1 MPTTEPTRFVKVVL
15 VTGGSSGIGES
26 ICKRLAA
33 QGHTVYGTTRKA
45 GEEPTGYRMVQMD
58 ITDESSVRD
67 GVATVLREA
76 GRIDVV
82 VNNAGLGIQGPAE
95 DIAPELALQ
104 LLDTNVLG
112 AHRVCRAVL
121 PAMRERKAGL
131 IINITSLAANYGLL
145 FRGFYSA
152 SKAALERYTEALHM
166 EVSTFG
172 IHAVTLQ
179 PGEYKTRIATGRL
192 RPATISDPYRKAYD
206 RVMEVLG
213 GSLHYS
219 RDPDEVAVLVGKIMA
234 KAKPRSVYYAAHGL
248 QRLSVELKKLLSGRR
263 FQRMMM
269 RYYR

>member
-1 MPTTEPTRFVKVVL
+1 MSSTPGFVKVVL

-33 QGHTVYGTTRKA
+33 QGHRVYGTTRKA
-45 GEEPTGYRMVQMD
+45 GEQPNGYRLVSMD
-58 ITDESSVRD
+58 ITDEASVLR
-67 GVATVLREA
+67 GVDEVLREA

-95 DIAPELALQ
+95 DITPEMALQ

-121 PAMRERKAGL
+121 PGMRTRKAGL
-131 IINITSLAANYGLL
+131 VINITSLAANYGLP
-145 FRGFYSA
+145 FRSFYSA

-166 EVSTFG
+166 EVAPFG

-179 PGEYKTRIATGRL
+179 PGEYNTKIATSRL
-192 RPATISDPYRKAYD
+192 RPATIGEHYRKLYD

-219 RDPDEVAVLVGKIMA
+219 RDPDEVAVLVAKIMA
-234 KAKPRSVYYAAHGL
+234 TPRPKSAYYAAHGV
-248 QRLSVELKKLLSGRR
+248 QRLSVELKKLLPGRR

-269 RYYR
+269 KHYQ